1 MNDTVLDP
9 DVRLLIEE
17 LIRACAKRQYCLAGY
32 VFGAGNTPFI
42 MRISTF
48 EDDGNS
54 KELFERLC
62 DMMDA
67 RAGAIEKREVRMKG
81 DA

>member
-9 DVRLLIEE
+9 EVRLLIEE

-32 VFGAGNTPFI
+32 VFGAGNTPFV

-54 KELFERLC
+54 RVLFEKLC
-62 DMMDA
+62 DMFEA
-67 RAGAIEKREVRMKG
+67 RGDAIERREVRMKG